1 MGAALGHRKETKTL
15 MVGLDSAG
23 KTTILNKLRIGEVV
37 TTLPYAFLR
46 IETAQYKNMKM
57 LVTFTVFDVGGRDK
71 IRVLWR
77 PYYKQCN
84 SLIFVVNSIDRF
96 RIGEAKE
103 QLDKMY
109 EEEECLMGVPLLV
122 FANKQDLPDAM
133 SAPEVADKLGLDALP
148 KSRRWFIQAT
158 CATTDDGLHEG
169 MDWLQNALH
178 GKEQD
183 DRHCCEPLSPA
194 QARVGVARDQN
205 VGKDEH
211 RSGHGGSGSDADT
224 ASTADTE
231 IVAPS
236 VVEI

>member
-1 MGAALGHRKETKTL
+1 MGAALGHRKETKPL
-15 MVGLDSAG
+15 MIGLDAAG
-23 KTTILNKLRIGEVV
+23 KTTMLYKLRIGEVV
-37 TTLPYAFLR
+37 QTVPTIGFNVE
-46 IETAQYKNMKM
+46 IVQYKSMNT
-57 LVTFTVFDVGGRDK
+57 LVSFTVWDVGGRDGM
-71 IRVLWR
+71 RPLWR
-77 PYYKQCN
+77 KYYNECN
-84 SLIFVVNSIDRF
+84 ALIFVVDSNDRD

-109 EEEECLMGVPLLV
+109 WEEEFKGVPLLV

-133 SAPEVADKLGLDALP
+133 SAPEVADKLGLGALP

-158 CATTDDGLHEG
+158 CATTGDGLHEG
-169 MDWLQNALH
+169 LDWLQNALH

>member
-1 MGAALGHRKETKTL
+1 MGAALGHRKETKPL
-15 MVGLDSAG
+15 MIGLDAAG
-23 KTTILNKLRIGEVV
+23 KTTMLYKLRMGEVV
-37 TTLPYAFLR
+37 TTIPTIGFNL
-46 IETAQYKNMKM
+46 ETVQYKTMKS
-57 LVTFTVFDVGGRDK
+57 LVSFTIWDVGGRDK
-71 IRVLWR
+71 LRPLWR
-77 PYYKQCN
+77 HYYKQCN
-84 SLIFVVNSIDRF
+84 ALIFVVDSNDRD

-109 EEEECLMGVPLLV
+109 GEEEFRGVPLLV
-122 FANKQDLPDAM
+122 FANKQDLPNTM
-133 SAPEVADKLGLDALP
+133 SAPEVADKLGLGALP

-158 CATTDDGLHEG
+158 CATTGDGLHEG
-169 MDWLQNALH
+169 LDWLQNTLH

-194 QARVGVARDQN
+194 RARVGVARDQN

-211 RSGHGGSGSDADT
+211 RSGHGGSGSDGDT

-231 IVAPS
+231 VVAPS